1 MEYNIKL
8 DEEQFMALIEMI
20 EKHRCEGEEDMCS
33 LVRTSVKAQFQEQF
47 MEKEETTITI
57 GADDVIEAAKK
68 TLGPG
73 YCDNC
78 D

>member
-8 DEEQFMALIEMI
+8 DEEQFKALIEMI
-20 EKHRCEGEEDMCS
+20 EKHRCEGEDGICS
-33 LVRTSVKAQFQEQF
+33 SVRTSVKSQFQEQYKG
-47 MEKEETTITI
+47 KEEKPTID
-57 GADDVIEAAKK
+57 ADDILGASKRA
-68 TLGPG
+68 LGPG

>member
-20 EKHRCEGEEDMCS
+20 EKHRCEGEENICS
-33 LVRTSVKAQFQEQF
+33 NVRTSVKAQFQEQF
-47 MEKEETTITI
+47 MEKEEEITLEE
-57 GADDVIEAAKK
+57 DDILKAAKQ
-68 TLGPG
+68 TLGPA

-78 D
+78 E

>member
-20 EKHRCEGEEDMCS
+20 EQHRCEGEDDMCS
-33 LVRTSVKAQFQEQF
+33 SVRTSVKSQFQEQF
-47 MEKEETTITI
+47 QDKEEKITI
-57 GADDVIEAAKK
+57 EVDDILEAAKK

-73 YCDNC
+73 YCENC
-78 D
+78 E

>member
-1 MEYNIKL
+1 
-8 DEEQFMALIEMI
+8 MALIEMI
-20 EKHRCEGEEDMCS
+20 EKHRCEGEEDLCS

-47 MEKEETTITI
+47 MGKENQLTVEEE
-57 GADDVIEAAKK
+57 DVLDAAKK